1 MFAKRSLM
9 ILAAAASVCVALN
22 GAALAQTQFRIST
35 AAAEG
40 DWLNKAL
47 QKFKEGIEK
56 DLPGQFAVSVH
67 ANASLFRQGTE
78 VPAMQRGNLEMS
90 TMTTFEVE
98 QQLPEYGVLAA
109 GYAFRDYD
117 HMHKVFD
124 GPIGKDYAEAVGKTM
139 GIQIIDT
146 IYLGTRQM
154 NLAKAR
160 EV

>member
-47 QKFKEGIEK
+47 QKFKEGVEK

-98 QQLPEYGVLAA
+98 QQIPEWGFFNRAFL
-109 GYAFRDYD
+109 FRDWD
-117 HMHKVFD
+117 HVTK
-124 GPIGKDYAEAVGKTM
+124 
-139 GIQIIDT
+139 
-146 IYLGTRQM
+146 
-154 NLAKAR
+154 
-160 EV
+160 